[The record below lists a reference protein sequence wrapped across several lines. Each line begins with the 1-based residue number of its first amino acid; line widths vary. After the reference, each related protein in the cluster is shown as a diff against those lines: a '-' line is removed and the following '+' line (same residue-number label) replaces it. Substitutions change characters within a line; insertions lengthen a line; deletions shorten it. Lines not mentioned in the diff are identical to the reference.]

1 MIKFYN
7 HVVGLV
13 FKVIS
18 YISNHGN
25 VDSNGVSNY
34 GYLSHVITLYLPLRS
49 VQHVQILHVCHVTFG
64 RLCLLAGLL
73 SPVLSGLHK
82 SSDHL

>member
-18 YISNHGN
+18 YISNHDN
-25 VDSNGVSNY
+25 VDSNGISNY
-34 GYLSHVITLYLPLRS
+34 GYKSHVITLYLPLRS
-49 VQHVQILHVCHVTFG
+49 VQHV
-64 RLCLLAGLL
+64 
-73 SPVLSGLHK
+73 
-82 SSDHL
+82 